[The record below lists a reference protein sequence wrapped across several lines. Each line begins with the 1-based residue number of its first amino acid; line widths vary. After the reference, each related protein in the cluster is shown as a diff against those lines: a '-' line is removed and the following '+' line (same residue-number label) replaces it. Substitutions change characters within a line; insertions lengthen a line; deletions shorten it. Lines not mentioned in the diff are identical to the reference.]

1 MLKAAKKTGMK
12 RVLLGL
18 AACVGLLMILAGG
31 ARTQTDEKL
40 REEFH
45 QTYPLAADGR
55 VSLENI
61 NGSATIT
68 TWDRN
73 EVKLDAVKWAYTRE
87 RLAEAKIEVSAN
99 AGSIYIKTDY
109 PDSNLTFTNDRN
121 GRRDNPA
128 TVEYTLT
135 IPRGA
140 RLDSIELI
148 NGGIDISG
156 VAGDVR
162 ASSINGRVQARG
174 LTGEARLS
182 TINGRLE
189 ATFDRLDA
197 SKSISL
203 NSVNGSVFLTIPS
216 DSNAELK
223 ANTVHGGITN
233 DFGLPVRRG
242 KYVGRDLSGRLGQGG
257 PRIKLDNVNGSITI
271 NHAADG
277 RPLSPVINN
286 LPQRSED
293 DEGDDAEIEQERAEA
308 RREAREAHREVE
320 RAQIEIQREA
330 QRAAREALRDRDDT
344 IRETQREAARA
355 VREQQR
361 EIRRA
366 QIESQ
371 RATREAARA
380 NRANSVIINNNNNSM
395 AIVARETKTFA
406 VSGTPRVTLQ
416 TFDGPIIVRTWD
428 KAEVTVNATKR
439 ASDEHQQQGIRL
451 SMNQNGSEIAVVA
464 DFDKAYAQR
473 IVQGVSNINANVSL
487 EVYVPRST
495 TLRAVS
501 GDGRLSIEGVNGDMD
516 LRTGDGSIEV
526 QNGRGHLIAA
536 TGDGRIRIL
545 NYDGQVETRTGDG
558 SISLSGR
565 FDQLSARTGDGSI
578 SLALPAGSRA
588 IVETDAEAIIND
600 VGAIEEQT
608 SSKRLRRW
616 VIGGGGP
623 VFRLHTGDGRIV
635 LRRTDGE
642 P

>member
-1 MLKAAKKTGMK
+1 MLKAIKKTRMK
-12 RVLLGL
+12 RVLPGL
-18 AACVGLLMILAGG
+18 VACLGLLMVFAGG
-31 ARTQTDEKL
+31 ARTQGNE
-40 REEFH
+40 RVSEEFH
-45 QTYPLAADGR
+45 QTYPLAAGGR

-61 NGSATIT
+61 NGSVRISA
-68 TWDRN
+68 WDRN
-73 EVKLDAVKWAYTRE
+73 EVKVDAVKWAYKRE
-87 RLAEAKIEVSAN
+87 RLTEAHIEVSAT
-99 AGSIYIKTDY
+99 ASSIYIKTDY
-109 PDSNLTFTNDRN
+109 PDRNLTFNN
-121 GRRDNPA
+121 GDWTERDNPA

-174 LTGEARLS
+174 LTGEAKLS

-189 ATFDRLDA
+189 ATFDRLDV
-197 SKSISL
+197 SRPISL
-203 NSVNGSVFLTIPS
+203 TSVNGSVALTIPS

-223 ANTVHGGITN
+223 ANTVHGGISN

-242 KYVGRDLSGRLGQGG
+242 KYVGRDLAGRLGQGG

-277 RPLSPVINN
+277 RPLSPATN
-286 LPQRSED
+286 LLPEKSDD
-293 DEGDDAEIEQERAEA
+293 DEDDAEIERDREEA

-330 QRAAREALRDRDDT
+330 QRAAREALRERDEA
-344 IRETQREAARA
+344 IRETQREAQRA

-361 EIRRA
+361 EARRA
-366 QIESQ
+366 QIEAQ
-371 RATREAARA
+371 RATREAVRA
-380 NRANSVIINNNNNSM
+380 NTVIVSNNTLRVTSN
-395 AIVARETKTFA
+395 ETKTFA

-416 TFDGPIIVRTWD
+416 TFDGPIVVRTWD
-428 KAEVTVNATKR
+428 KPEVTVNAVKR
-439 ASDEHQQQGIRL
+439 AGDENQKQGIRL
-451 SMNQNGSEIAVVA
+451 SMNQSGADISVIA

-473 IVQGVSNINANVSL
+473 ITTSVTNISANVSL
-487 EVYVPRST
+487 EVFVPRST

-501 GDGRLSIEGVNGDMD
+501 GDGRIVIEGVNGDLD
-516 LRTGDGSIEV
+516 LRTGDGPIEV
-526 QNGRGHLIAA
+526 QNARGRLNAA
-536 TGDGRIRIL
+536 TGDGRIRII
-545 NYDGQVETRTGDG
+545 NHDGQVETRTGDG

-578 SLALPAGSRA
+578 SLALANGA
-588 IVETDAEAIIND
+588 QATIETDSESVIND
-600 VGAIEEQT
+600 VGAVEEET
-608 SSKRLRRW
+608 SSKRLHRW
-616 VIGGGGP
+616 KVGGGGT

-635 LRRTDGE
+635 LRRADDV

>member
-1 MLKAAKKTGMK
+1 MK
-12 RVLLGL
+12 RVLLAL
-18 AACVGLLMILAGG
+18 VASLGLLTVFAGS
-31 ARTQTDEKL
+31 ARTQSDQRLSED
-40 REEFH
+40 FH
-45 QTYPLAADGR
+45 QTYPLAAGGR

-61 NGSATIT
+61 NGSVIISA
-68 TWDRN
+68 WDRN
-73 EVKLDAVKWAYTRE
+73 EVKVDAVKWAYTRE
-87 RLAEAKIEVSAN
+87 RLSEAKIEVSAN

-109 PDSNLTFTNDRN
+109 PDQNQTFTDDRY
-121 GRRDNPA
+121 GRRENPA

-135 IPRGA
+135 VPRGA

-148 NGGIDISG
+148 NGGIEISG

-189 ATFDRLDA
+189 ATFDRLDV
-197 SKSISL
+197 SNPISL
-203 NSVNGSVFLTIPS
+203 NSVNGSVSLTIPS

-223 ANTVHGGITN
+223 ASTVHGGINN

-242 KYVGRDLSGRLGQGG
+242 KYVGRDLAGRLGQGG

-277 RPLSPVINN
+277 RPLSPATN
-286 LPQRSED
+286 LLPEKSED
-293 DEGDDAEIEQERAEA
+293 NDDDAEIEREREEA
-308 RREAREAHREVE
+308 RREAREAHREIE

-330 QRAAREALRDRDDT
+330 QRAAREALRERDAA
-344 IRETQREAARA
+344 IRETQREAQRA

-361 EIRRA
+361 EAMRA
-366 QIESQ
+366 QAEAR
-371 RATREAARA
+371 RATREVTRA
-380 NRANSVIINNNNNSM
+380 NTVIVNNNLRVSSN
-395 AIVARETKTFA
+395 ETKTFA

-416 TFDGPIIVRTWD
+416 TFDGPIVVRTWD
-428 KAEVTVNATKR
+428 KPEVTVNALKR
-439 ASDEHQQQGIRL
+439 AGDENQKQGIRL
-451 SMNQNGSEIAVVA
+451 SMNQSGSEISIVA

-473 IVQGVSNINANVSL
+473 IVPGVNNISANVSL

-501 GDGRLSIEGVNGDMD
+501 GDGRIIIEGVHGDLD
-516 LRTGDGSIEV
+516 LRTGDGPIEV
-526 QNGRGHLIAA
+526 QNARGHLNAT
-536 TGDGRIRIL
+536 TGDGRIRII

-578 SLALPAGSRA
+578 SLALSPGSQA
-588 IVETDAEAIIND
+588 TIETNSESIIND
-600 VGAIEEQT
+600 VGAVEEQT
-608 SSKRLRRW
+608 SQGRLRRLR
-616 VIGGGGP
+616 IGSGGP

-635 LRRTDGE
+635 LRRADGN

>member
-1 MLKAAKKTGMK
+1 MK

-18 AACVGLLMILAGG
+18 AACVGLLMIFVGG

-61 NGSATIT
+61 NGSVTIS

-73 EVKLDAVKWAYTRE
+73 EVKVDAVKWAYTRE
-87 RLAEAKIEVSAN
+87 RLTEAKIEVSAN

-109 PDSNLTFTNDRN
+109 PDFNQTFTDDRN
-121 GRRDNPA
+121 GRRENPA
-128 TVEYTLT
+128 SVEYTLT

-148 NGGIDISG
+148 NGGINISG

-203 NSVNGSVFLTIPS
+203 NSVNGSVALTIPS

-223 ANTVHGGITN
+223 ANTVHGGISN

-277 RPLSPVINN
+277 RPLSPATNL
-286 LPQRSED
+286 LPQKSEED
-293 DEGDDAEIEQERAEA
+293 DMDEAEIEHERAEA
-308 RREAREAHREVE
+308 QREAREAHREVE

-330 QRAAREALRDRDDT
+330 QRAAREALREHDDV
-344 IRETQREAARA
+344 IRESQREAARA

-371 RATREAARA
+371 RATREVARA
-380 NRANSVIINNNNNSM
+380 TTVIINSNNGMPLVS
-395 AIVARETKTFA
+395 RETKTFA
-406 VSGTPRVTLQ
+406 VTGTPRVVVQ

-428 KAEVTVNATKR
+428 KSEVTVNATKR
-439 ASDEHQQQGIRL
+439 ASDEQQQQGIRL
-451 SMNQNGSEIAVVA
+451 SMSQSGAEISIIA

-473 IVQGVSNINANVSL
+473 LVPGVTNINANVSL

-495 TLRAVS
+495 TLRAAS
-501 GDGRLSIEGVNGDMD
+501 GDGRLIIEGVNGDMD
-516 LRTGDGSIEV
+516 LRTGDGPIEV
-526 QNGRGHLIAA
+526 QNGRGHLNAT
-536 TGDGRIRIL
+536 TGDGRIRII

-565 FDQLSARTGDGSI
+565 FDQLSAR
-578 SLALPAGSRA
+578 
-588 IVETDAEAIIND
+588 
-600 VGAIEEQT
+600 
-608 SSKRLRRW
+608 
-616 VIGGGGP
+616 
-623 VFRLHTGDGRIV
+623 
-635 LRRTDGE
+635 
-642 P
+642 